1 MCQGQGPGTPV
12 SFEDLREHGGVVLR
26 IGSAIRLLV
35 LGIPGSSHITSLRLA
50 VCDVHSDET
59 NLKTLSIV

>member
-1 MCQGQGPGTPV
+1 M

-26 IGSAIRLLV
+26 TGSAIRLLV